1 MRHLRGKGSPARL
14 VLFALAGALLLAA
27 CGGRAGA
34 GAGPTVP
41 PATSDSASA
50 SPSTDPSASPSA
62 AASANSSSTR
72 CHTTELQALLKPGG
86 GGAGHAGLIL
96 VLTNTGQRSCDVYGY
111 VGMRLLASGA
121 SPMPTT
127 VKRGGGYLFSDPG
140 PALVKLTPG
149 QAASSGVEWST
160 VPGPGDPSTGC
171 PMSAALE
178 ITPPDETAHLV
189 VGRAIGACQ
198 QGTLQTT
205 ALQPG
210 ANGPR

>member
-62 AASANSSSTR
+62 ASGSSSATR

-140 PALVKLTPG
+140 PALVKLAPG
-149 QAASSGVEWST
+149 QAASAGVEWST
-160 VPGPGDPSTGC
+160 VPGPGDPTTGC

-189 VGRAIGACQ
+189 VSRAIGACQ

-210 ANGPR
+210 VNGPR